1 MTTSPIMQCKGPRA
15 PAQRDAP
22 CPGGGG
28 ERSARARARGGEQ
41 RGTAVAGQ
49 RQALTS
55 QQGPAPSTMPRD
67 NMASLIQ
74 RVAQQARI
82 TFRGPAPG
90 PGFGEN
96 LHRLQQL
103 LNEVRAEDLHLAP
116 RGPAAVPGA
125 GCSRAGAGAGA
136 VPPVSYMHICETE
149 SFSMGVFL
157 LRSGACIPLHDH
169 PGMNGMLKVLYGS
182 LRIAC
187 LDPLPPA
194 APPGARRRAL
204 LRSRQL
210 YTPASP
216 PCLLSPHT
224 DNLHQIDAVDG
235 PAAFL
240 DILAPP
246 YDPEH
251 GRDCHYYRLL
261 EAPAAADPHAL
272 PREVWLLE
280 TPQAPDFWCGGEPY
294 PGPKVSP

>member
-1 MTTSPIMQCKGPRA
+1 
-15 PAQRDAP
+15 
-22 CPGGGG
+22 
-28 ERSARARARGGEQ
+28 
-41 RGTAVAGQ
+41 
-49 RQALTS
+49 
-55 QQGPAPSTMPRD
+55 MPRD

-74 RVAQQARI
+74 RVARQARL
-82 TFRGPAPG
+82 TFRSPAGPA
-90 PGFGEN
+90 FGEN

-103 LNEVRAEDLHLAP
+103 LDEVRAEDLHLAP
-116 RGPAAVPGA
+116 RGPSAAAAAGGGGVPWG
-125 GCSRAGAGAGA
+125 GS

-169 PGMNGMLKVLYGS
+169 PGMNGMLKVLYGT

-187 LDPLPPA
+187 MDTLPPGATSA
-194 APPGARRRAL
+194 APPTTTPAAGPCLRAL
-204 LRSRQL
+204 FRSRQQ

-216 PCLLSPHT
+216 PCLLSPHS

-246 YDPEH
+246 YDPQH

-261 EAPAAADPHAL
+261 EGPPVGTEPPAL
-272 PREVWLLE
+272 PREVWLVE
-280 TPQAPDFWCGGEPY
+280 TPQAADFWCGGEPY
-294 PGPKVSP
+294 PGPRV

>member
-1 MTTSPIMQCKGPRA
+1 
-15 PAQRDAP
+15 
-22 CPGGGG
+22 
-28 ERSARARARGGEQ
+28 
-41 RGTAVAGQ
+41 
-49 RQALTS
+49 
-55 QQGPAPSTMPRD
+55 MPRD

-74 RVAQQARI
+74 RVARQARL

-103 LNEVRAEDLHLAP
+103 LNEVRAEDLRLAP
-116 RGPAAVPGA
+116 RGPAAMPMPGA
-125 GCSRAGAGAGA
+125 AGAAGTA
-136 VPPVSYMHICETE
+136 PPVSYMHICETE

-169 PGMNGMLKVLYGS
+169 PGMNGMLKVLYGT

-187 LDPLPPA
+187 LDPLPPSA
-194 APPGARRRAL
+194 APPPPGPAGPRRRAL

-216 PCLLSPHT
+216 PCLLTPHS

-261 EAPAAADPHAL
+261 EALPPGADPPAL

-280 TPQAPDFWCGGEPY
+280 TPQAADFWCGGEPY

>member
-1 MTTSPIMQCKGPRA
+1 
-15 PAQRDAP
+15 
-22 CPGGGG
+22 
-28 ERSARARARGGEQ
+28 
-41 RGTAVAGQ
+41 
-49 RQALTS
+49 
-55 QQGPAPSTMPRD
+55 MPRD

-74 RVAQQARI
+74 RVARQARI
-82 TFRGPAPG
+82 TFRSPAGPA
-90 PGFGEN
+90 FGEN

-103 LNEVRAEDLHLAP
+103 LDEVRAEDLHLAP
-116 RGPAAVPGA
+116 RGPAAAAAAPG
-125 GCSRAGAGAGA
+125 GGFLRAGA

-169 PGMNGMLKVLYGS
+169 PGMNGLLKVLYGT

-187 LDPLPPA
+187 MDTLPPA
-194 APPGARRRAL
+194 AAAPPPAAGPCHRAL
-204 LRSRQL
+204 FRSRQQ

-246 YDPEH
+246 YDPQH

-261 EAPAAADPHAL
+261 EGSPAGAEPPGL
-272 PREVWLLE
+272 PREVWLME
-280 TPQAPDFWCGGEPY
+280 TPQAADFWCGGEPY
-294 PGPKVSP
+294 PGPRVSL

>member
-1 MTTSPIMQCKGPRA
+1 
-15 PAQRDAP
+15 
-22 CPGGGG
+22 
-28 ERSARARARGGEQ
+28 
-41 RGTAVAGQ
+41 
-49 RQALTS
+49 
-55 QQGPAPSTMPRD
+55 MPRD

-74 RVAQQARI
+74 RVARQARL
-82 TFRGPAPG
+82 TFRSPAGPA
-90 PGFGEN
+90 FGEN

-103 LNEVRAEDLHLAP
+103 LDEVRAEDLHLAP
-116 RGPAAVPGA
+116 RGPSAAAAA
-125 GCSRAGAGAGA
+125 GGGFPWGGA

-169 PGMNGMLKVLYGS
+169 PGMNGMLKVLYGT

-187 LDPLPPA
+187 MDTLPPA
-194 APPGARRRAL
+194 AAAPPPPAAAGGGPCHRAL
-204 LRSRQL
+204 FRSRQQ

-246 YDPEH
+246 YDTQH

-261 EAPAAADPHAL
+261 EGPPPPAGAEPPGL
-272 PREVWLLE
+272 PREVWLME
-280 TPQAPDFWCGGEPY
+280 TPQAADFWCGGEPY
-294 PGPKVSP
+294 PGPRVSV